1 MKAVLKYNLPEEDRE
16 FKNAVNG
23 NKLITII
30 EDVDNYIRG
39 KMKYSV
45 GLTEDQMDTYEDVRS
60 YLHNLL
66 DDNNINLFE

>member
-1 MKAVLKYNLPEEDRE
+1 MKAILKYNLPDEQYD
-16 FKNAVNG
+16 FNNAING
-23 NKLITII
+23 NNLHTIL
-30 EDVDNYIRG
+30 EDLDEYIRG

-66 DDNNINLFE
+66 DDYNINLHE

>member
-1 MKAVLKYNLPEEDRE
+1 MKAVLKYNLPEDNYE
-16 FKNAVNG
+16 FNNAING
-23 NKLITII
+23 TKLITII